1 MLPSNLYFGILLIL
15 TICLIIALLF
25 IISRKKS
32 SNIQSDT
39 MAELKGQL
47 SQMVQA
53 SSQQQQNITS
63 QLSEQS
69 ARMEQTLSNFRQQL
83 GHSLQQQTQSTHD
96 NLTKLSERLAVIDR
110 ANSQITELTGQV
122 TQLHNILANKT
133 ERGAFGEVQLEN
145 LVKTVLPPNSY
156 AFQVTLP
163 NQKRAD
169 CILKLPNPPG
179 DIVIDSKFPLDAWY
193 NLQNSET
200 KEQQLAA
207 RRQLAISVRG
217 HVKDIQDK
225 YIIAGSTAESACL
238 FLPSEAVY
246 AELHAN
252 LPDVIDASYKA
263 RVWIVS
269 PTTMMATLNTVRAVL
284 RDARLREQTAIIQSE
299 MLKLIEDVSRLDARV
314 ENLNRHFSQV
324 QKDIS
329 EIQTSTSRISKRS
342 YRITELEVPEDENI
356 SVVNSEIQTV
366 ARSSKETD
374 DEV

>member
-15 TICLIIALLF
+15 TICLIIALLLM
-25 IISRKKS
+25 ISRKKL
-32 SNIQSDT
+32 SNIHSDSV
-39 MAELKGQL
+39 AELKGQL

-200 KEQQLAA
+200 KEQQIAA

-356 SVVNSEIQTV
+356 SVVNSDIQTV